1 MAKRAVTEETKDAIQ
16 SEATIS
22 TSITAYNIGKWSES
36 EHERFLKAL
45 KMFGN
50 LWKKVR
56 DYVGTRSCAQI
67 RSHCQK
73 YLRRKRNMKLQ
84 ELRRTNS
91 HKGMRFLVIQ
101 EYYNYAGS
109 STKHSSTPSLPEPP
123 SVKRREEAEGE
134 GAKKKEELESLELL
148 NLEEP
153 AEQPNDSLFELDGVE
168 SFGYDGYENEQN
180 SFGSEFL
187 LNGTSLYEQDSDINF
202 LLDNHT
208 YCKFHIEFIYTL
220 LPSAYIIKRG

>member
-1 MAKRAVTEETKDAIQ
+1 MTKRVAMEEAEGGIQDEVSKNTAKAI
-16 SEATIS
+16 T
-22 TSITAYNIGKWSES
+22 YNTGKWSES

-73 YLRRKRNMKLQ
+73 YLRRKRNMRLQ

-101 EYYNYAGS
+101 EYYNYAGA

-123 SVKRREEAEGE
+123 SVKKREEVEEEAV
-134 GAKKKEELESLELL
+134 KKKEELGSLEPLD
-148 NLEEP
+148 LEEP
-153 AEQPNDSLFELDGVE
+153 AEQPNDSLFELDGAE
-168 SFGYDGYENEQN
+168 SLGNGWYENEQN
-180 SFGSEFL
+180 YSGSEFL

-208 YCKFHIEFIYTL
+208 Y
-220 LPSAYIIKRG
+220 